1 MSSST
6 SALVIALVGI
16 AGTLSSGLLT
26 QRSANNSKIRE
37 LERADQQRKEDRAY
51 QTEQAAI
58 EARRTCYVALNIAA
72 RLYQTALT
80 NYFIAINAGSVTD
93 EIRTDVD
100 NMRRDHRARHAEAQ
114 MLVPDAVLTAAGA
127 VNSHLS
133 NLYGVL
139 RRLDLGE
146 PQPGETIEVASEMR
160 VKAWDLLSVMRTVM
174 RHDLGIVA

>member
-16 AGTLSSGLLT
+16 AGTLASALLT

-37 LERADQQRKEDRAY
+37 LERADRQRAEDRAY
-51 QTEQAAI
+51 QAEQAAI

-80 NYFIAINAGSVTD
+80 NFLVAIRAGTVTD

-100 NMRRDHRARHAEAQ
+100 DMRRDHRARHAEAQ

-133 NLYGVL
+133 NLYGIL

-146 PQPGETIEVASEMR
+146 PEPGETIEVAAVMR
-160 VKAWDLLSVMRTVM
+160 VETWDLLSAMRTVM
-174 RHDLGIVA
+174 RHDLGIAP